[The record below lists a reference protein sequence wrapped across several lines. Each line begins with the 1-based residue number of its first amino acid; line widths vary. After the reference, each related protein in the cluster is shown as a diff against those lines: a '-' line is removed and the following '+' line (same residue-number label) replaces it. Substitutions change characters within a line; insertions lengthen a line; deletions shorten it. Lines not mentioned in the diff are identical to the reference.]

1 MAISDISKF
10 KNPSADNVLDYIPF
24 IQDNIRFILSFII
37 VTNFLLIFLLK
48 FSIQLK
54 NKFGA
59 FFNKANEAVKETLI
73 IIAHPDD
80 EVMFFL
86 PTIRFLAKNNKKVR
100 IMCLSNG
107 NFYGLGKLRQEEFE
121 NVCKLLKIEDRVL
134 VNNQNLQDDINKKW
148 EIEDVSQVI
157 KLYLEKDNNIEKIG
171 SIITFDERGVT
182 NHPNH
187 ISCCE
192 GFM

>member
-1 MAISDISKF
+1 MAIGDISKF
-10 KNPSADNVLDYIPF
+10 KKPSADYVLDYITF
-24 IQDNIRFILSFII
+24 VQDNIRFILSFII

-54 NKFGA
+54 NKFEA
-59 FFNKANEAVKETLI
+59 FFNKSKETVKETLI

-86 PTIRFLAKNNKKVR
+86 PSIRFLAKNNKKVR

-107 NFYGLGKLRQEEFE
+107 NFNGLGKLREEEFE
-121 NVCKLLKIEDRVL
+121 NVCKILKIEDRVL
-134 VNNQNLQDDINKKW
+134 VNNPNLQDDLNKKW
-148 EIEDVSQVI
+148 DIEDVSQVI
-157 KLYLEKDNNIEKIG
+157 KSYLEKDNNIEKIG

>member
-1 MAISDISKF
+1 MAISDISRF
-10 KNPSADNVLDYIPF
+10 KKPIEEDPSDYIPF

-48 FSIQLK
+48 FSIKLK
-54 NKFGA
+54 NKFEA
-59 FFNKANEAVKETLI
+59 FFNFKVGQKETLI

-86 PTIRFLAKNNKKVR
+86 PTIRFLLKNNVKVH

-107 NFYGLGKLRQEEFE
+107 NFNGLGVVREEEFE

-134 VNNQNLQDDINKKW
+134 VNDSKLQDDIRIKW
-148 EIEDVSQVI
+148 NSEHVSQII
-157 KLYLEKDNNIEKIG
+157 KEYLEKGNNLDKIG
-171 SIITFDERGVT
+171 SIITFDEKGVT
-182 NHPNH
+182 SHPNH
-187 ISCCE
+187 ISCHE

>member
-1 MAISDISKF
+1 MAISDISRF
-10 KNPSADNVLDYIPF
+10 KKPIEEDPSDYIPF

-48 FSIQLK
+48 FSIKLK
-54 NKFGA
+54 NKFEA
-59 FFNKANEAVKETLI
+59 FFNFKVGQKETLI

-86 PTIRFLAKNNKKVR
+86 PTIRFLLKNNVKVR

-107 NFYGLGKLRQEEFE
+107 NFNGLGVVREEEFE

-134 VNNQNLQDDINKKW
+134 VNDSNLQDDIRIKW
-148 EIEDVSQVI
+148 SSEHVSQII
-157 KLYLEKDNNIEKIG
+157 KEYLEKDNNLDKIG
-171 SIITFDERGVT
+171 SIITFDEKGVT
-182 NHPNH
+182 RHPNH
-187 ISCCE
+187 ISCHE